1 MADDIYDSKAYDSS
15 EEHNGNASQGQSEP
29 TSAQENH
36 VEPEQIYRPAPE
48 YGAYGPV
55 DVSDANNGD
64 VNKNSGDSNHSGE
77 SLQNQEQI
85 GANGASV
92 ANSANSRD
100 HANSEYGNGLDNPFL
115 PYGDPYNANGE
126 QKQTRFGNPYDL
138 SDDNS
143 ADNSVDSIDDNSADN
158 SAESQTAEAPNQVL
172 NQAPDQA
179 SIQMQSQTPNVVY
192 KKRGFK
198 AESKENSTIMVAIVS
213 SIISAIVCVVVM
225 AFVLTQG
232 LIPIPGAG
240 TLADVGAQSPSKG
253 TAVVKGGQ
261 SPDWRSVAKNV
272 SGGVVSIQARNS
284 KNMSKGSGAIIDKQG
299 HVVTNNH
306 VIAGM
311 QQLQV
316 TLSSGQIYKAK
327 LVGTDK
333 TTDLAVLK
341 VDGLPSSIKPVDF
354 ADSDALAVGQPIMA
368 IGNPLG
374 YDDTATTGI
383 VSALN
388 RPVSV
393 MDDQSRSE
401 IVTNAVQIDAA
412 INPGNSGGPTFDAS
426 GKVIGINS
434 SIAATSARGGTAGS
448 IGIGFAI
455 PSNLVK
461 RVVNEIIKYG
471 SVKHVALG
479 IMVKSVNV
487 TQNNIT
493 RGGAQVASVT
503 PGAPAAKAGMRAGDT
518 IVAFNGKSVTSNYSL
533 LGFVRATALGDKA
546 TITVVR
552 GNGTVNLTVKFNQ
565 EEAAVNGATRQ
576 DPRSLRKRG
585 NKKPDSS
592 QNNSQKGSGGDSSD
606 DDDDP
611 LDQLPRGGD
620 DDSDDGG
627 IFDPFGFW

>member
-1 MADDIYDSKAYDSS
+1 M
-15 EEHNGNASQGQSEP
+15 
-29 TSAQENH
+29 
-36 VEPEQIYRPAPE
+36 
-48 YGAYGPV
+48 
-55 DVSDANNGD
+55 
-64 VNKNSGDSNHSGE
+64 
-77 SLQNQEQI
+77 
-85 GANGASV
+85 
-92 ANSANSRD
+92 
-100 HANSEYGNGLDNPFL
+100 
-115 PYGDPYNANGE
+115 
-126 QKQTRFGNPYDL
+126 
-138 SDDNS
+138 
-143 ADNSVDSIDDNSADN
+143 
-158 SAESQTAEAPNQVL
+158 
-172 NQAPDQA
+172 
-179 SIQMQSQTPNVVY
+179 
-192 KKRGFK
+192 
-198 AESKENSTIMVAIVS
+198 
-213 SIISAIVCVVVM
+213 
-225 AFVLTQG
+225 
-232 LIPIPGAG
+232 
-240 TLADVGAQSPSKG
+240 
-253 TAVVKGGQ
+253 
-261 SPDWRSVAKNV
+261 
-272 SGGVVSIQARNS
+272 SIQARND

-316 TLSSGQIYKAK
+316 TLSNGQIYKAK

-341 VDGLPSSIKPVDF
+341 VDGLPSNVKPVEF
-354 ADSDALAVGQPIMA
+354 ADSDALAVGEPVMA

-412 INPGNSGGPTFDAS
+412 INPGNSGGPTFDAA

-461 RVVNEIIKYG
+461 RVVNEIIKNG

-503 PGAPAAKAGMRAGDT
+503 PGAPAAKGGMRAGDT
-518 IVAFNGKSVTSNYSL
+518 IVAFNGKPVTSNYSL

-585 NKKPDSS
+585 SKNLILPIRRARTTMEAILQMEMTILWISS
-592 QNNSQKGSGGDSSD
+592 LEAETTILTMVAFLTHSVSGK
-606 DDDDP
+606 
-611 LDQLPRGGD
+611 L
-620 DDSDDGG
+620 
-627 IFDPFGFW
+627 IV

>member
-55 DVSDANNGD
+55 DASDANNGD

-461 RVVNEIIKYG
+461 RVVNEIIKHG

-592 QNNSQKGSGGDSSD
+592 QNKSQKGSGGDSSD

>member
-15 EEHNGNASQGQSEP
+15 EEHNGNASQSQSEP

-36 VEPEQIYRPAPE
+36 VESEQIYRPAPE

-55 DVSDANNGD
+55 DASDANNGD
-64 VNKNSGDSNHSGE
+64 ANKNSGDSNHSGE

-100 HANSEYGNGLDNPFL
+100 YANSEYGNGLDNPFL

-158 SAESQTAEAPNQVL
+158 SAESQPAEAPDQV
-172 NQAPDQA
+172 PDQA
-179 SIQMQSQTPNVVY
+179 PGQMPGQTPNVVY

-316 TLSSGQIYKAK
+316 TLSNGQIYKAK

-461 RVVNEIIKYG
+461 RVVNEIIKNG

-503 PGAPAAKAGMRAGDT
+503 PGAPAAKGGMRAGDT

-592 QNNSQKGSGGDSSD
+592 QNKRQKGSGGDSSD

>member
-15 EEHNGNASQGQSEP
+15 EEQNGNASQSQSEP
-29 TSAQENH
+29 TSVQENH
-36 VEPEQIYRPAPE
+36 VNPEQIYRPAPE

-55 DVSDANNGD
+55 DAGDANSDA
-64 VNKNSGDSNHSGE
+64 NKNSGDSNNFGE
-77 SLQNQEQI
+77 SLQNQEQS
-85 GANGASV
+85 GVSGASV

-100 HANSEYGNGLDNPFL
+100 YEKSEYGNDLDNPFL
-115 PYGDPYNANGE
+115 PYGDPYDSNGE

-143 ADNSVDSIDDNSADN
+143 ADNSV
-158 SAESQTAEAPNQVL
+158 ESQPAEAPNQVL
-172 NQAPDQA
+172 NQAPG
-179 SIQMQSQTPNVVY
+179 QMPGKTPNVVY

-316 TLSSGQIYKAK
+316 TLSNGQIYKAK

-341 VDGLPSSIKPVDF
+341 VDGLPSSVKPVDF

-461 RVVNEIIKYG
+461 RVVNEIIKHG

-503 PGAPAAKAGMRAGDT
+503 PGAPAAKGGMRAGDT

-592 QNNSQKGSGGDSSD
+592 DKKSQNGNGGDSSD
-606 DDDDP
+606 DDDDT

>member
-15 EEHNGNASQGQSEP
+15 EEQNGNASQSQSEP

-36 VEPEQIYRPAPE
+36 VNPEQIYRPAPE

-55 DVSDANNGD
+55 DASDANNGD
-64 VNKNSGDSNHSGE
+64 ANKNSGDSNHSGE

-100 HANSEYGNGLDNPFL
+100 YENSEYGNDLDTPFL
-115 PYGDPYNANGE
+115 PYGDPYNSNGE

-138 SDDNS
+138 GDDNS
-143 ADNSVDSIDDNSADN
+143 ADNSVDGSADSGDDN
-158 SAESQTAEAPNQVL
+158 SAESQPAESPNQAPNQ
-172 NQAPDQA
+172 A
-179 SIQMQSQTPNVVY
+179 SSQNPNVVY

-316 TLSSGQIYKAK
+316 TLSNGQIYKAK

-461 RVVNEIIKYG
+461 RVVNEIIKHG

-592 QNNSQKGSGGDSSD
+592 QNKSQKGSGGDSSD

>member
-15 EEHNGNASQGQSEP
+15 DVQSEQSSQGQSQTENAKQTGQDEP
-29 TSAQENH
+29 
-36 VEPEQIYRPAPE
+36 QIYRPAPE

-55 DVSDANNGD
+55 NTGDGSDEN
-64 VNKNSGDSNHSGE
+64 
-77 SLQNQEQI
+77 
-85 GANGASV
+85 
-92 ANSANSRD
+92 NSANSSVAGD
-100 HANSEYGNGLDNPFL
+100 SSANDGEESSRNTVNGDYARSDDNLDNPFL
-115 PYGDPYNANGE
+115 PYADPYSSNIKNS
-126 QKQTRFGNPYDL
+126 RFGNPYDL
-138 SDDNS
+138 SDDAVGDDA
-143 ADNSVDSIDDNSADN
+143 ADGDAGDNQGDAVHGEVQVVNQGSN
-158 SAESQTAEAPNQVL
+158 QNPNQG
-172 NQAPDQA
+172 PH
-179 SIQMQSQTPNVVY
+179 VVY
-192 KKRGFK
+192 KKRGARK
-198 AESKENSTIMVAIVS
+198 ESRENSNITVAIVS
-213 SIISAIVCVVVM
+213 SIISAVVCVVVM
-225 AFVLTQG
+225 SFAITQG
-232 LIPIPGAG
+232 LISIPGSG
-240 TLADVGAQSPSKG
+240 TLADVGTQSSSKG

-272 SGGVVSIQARNS
+272 SGGVVSIQARND

-316 TLSSGQIYKAK
+316 TLSNGQIYKAK

-341 VDGLPSSIKPVDF
+341 VDGLPSNVKPVEF
-354 ADSDALAVGQPIMA
+354 ANSDALAVGEPVMA

-412 INPGNSGGPTFDAS
+412 INPGNSGGPTFDAA

-461 RVVNEIIKYG
+461 RVVNEIIKNG

-503 PGAPAAKAGMRAGDT
+503 PGAPAAKGGMRAGDT
-518 IVAFNGKSVTSNYSL
+518 IVAFNGKPVTSNYSL

-585 NKKPDSS
+585 SKKPDSS
-592 QNNSQKGSGGDSSD
+592 DKKSQNNNGGDSSD
-606 DDDDP
+606 GDDDP

>member
-15 EEHNGNASQGQSEP
+15 EEHNGNASQSQSEP

-36 VEPEQIYRPAPE
+36 VESEQIYRPAPE

-55 DVSDANNGD
+55 DASDANNGD
-64 VNKNSGDSNHSGE
+64 ANKNSGDSNHSGE

-100 HANSEYGNGLDNPFL
+100 YANSEYGNGLDNPFL

-126 QKQTRFGNPYDL
+126 QKRTRFGNPYDL

-143 ADNSVDSIDDNSADN
+143 TDSSVDNSVDN
-158 SAESQTAEAPNQVL
+158 SAESQPAESPNQVL
-172 NQAPDQA
+172 NQAPG
-179 SIQMQSQTPNVVY
+179 QMPGQTPNVVY

-316 TLSSGQIYKAK
+316 TLSNGQIYKAK

-461 RVVNEIIKYG
+461 RVVNEIIKHG

-592 QNNSQKGSGGDSSD
+592 QNKSQKGSGGDSSD

>member
-15 EEHNGNASQGQSEP
+15 EEQNGNASQSQSKP
-29 TSAQENH
+29 LSAQENQANS
-36 VEPEQIYRPAPE
+36 EQIYRPAPE

-55 DVSDANNGD
+55 DAGD
-64 VNKNSGDSNHSGE
+64 VNNSGE
-77 SLQNQEQI
+77 SLQNQEQSSASNL
-85 GANGASV
+85 GSASGTSDASDANG
-92 ANSANSRD
+92 ANSANSSD
-100 HANSEYGNGLDNPFL
+100 YAHSKDSDDLDNPFL
-115 PYGDPYNANGE
+115 PYGDPYNNNA
-126 QKQTRFGNPYDL
+126 QKRARFGNPYDL
-138 SDDNS
+138 S
-143 ADNSVDSIDDNSADN
+143 ADNSGENSADN
-158 SAESQTAEAPNQVL
+158 SADNADSADNIAENQPAEDL
-172 NQAPDQA
+172 AQNPAQA
-179 SIQMQSQTPNVVY
+179 SSQNPLQTPNVVY
-192 KKRGFK
+192 KKRGFR
-198 AESKENSTIMVAIVS
+198 AESKENSTITVAIVS
-213 SIISAIVCVVVM
+213 SIVSAIVCVVVM
-225 AFVLTQG
+225 AFALTQG

-240 TLADVGAQSPSKG
+240 TLADVGAQSHSKG

-261 SPDWRSVAKNV
+261 APDWRSVAKNV

-284 KNMSKGSGAIIDKQG
+284 KNMSKGSGAIIDNQG

-316 TLSSGQIYKAK
+316 TLSNGQIYKAK

-341 VDGLPSSIKPVDF
+341 VDGLPNSVKPVDF
-354 ADSDALAVGQPIMA
+354 ADSDALAVGQPVMA

-412 INPGNSGGPTFDAS
+412 INPGNSGGPTFDAA

-461 RVVNEIIKYG
+461 RVVTEIIKHG

-576 DPRSLRKRG
+576 DPRSLRRRS

-592 QNNSQKGSGGDSSD
+592 QNKSQKGDGGDSSD

-611 LDQLPRGGD
+611 LNQLPRGGD

>member
-15 EEHNGNASQGQSEP
+15 EEQNGNASQSQSEP
-29 TSAQENH
+29 TSVQENH
-36 VEPEQIYRPAPE
+36 VNPEQIYRPAPE

-55 DVSDANNGD
+55 DAGDANSDA
-64 VNKNSGDSNHSGE
+64 NKNSGDSNNFGE
-77 SLQNQEQI
+77 SLQNQEQN
-85 GANGASV
+85 GASSASV

-100 HANSEYGNGLDNPFL
+100 YEKSEYGNDLDNPFL
-115 PYGDPYNANGE
+115 PYGDPYNSNGE

-143 ADNSVDSIDDNSADN
+143 DGNSADNSADN
-158 SAESQTAEAPNQVL
+158 SAESQPAESPNQV
-172 NQAPDQA
+172 PDQA
-179 SIQMQSQTPNVVY
+179 SSQTTSQNPNVVY

-261 SPDWRSVAKNV
+261 APDWRSVAKNV

-316 TLSSGQIYKAK
+316 TLSNGQIYKAK

-341 VDGLPSSIKPVDF
+341 VDGLPSSVKPVDF

-461 RVVNEIIKYG
+461 RVVNEIIKNG

-503 PGAPAAKAGMRAGDT
+503 PGAPAAKGGMRAGDT

-592 QNNSQKGSGGDSSD
+592 QNKSQKGDGGDSSD

>member
-15 EEHNGNASQGQSEP
+15 EEHNGNASQSQSEP

-36 VEPEQIYRPAPE
+36 VESEQIYRPAPE

-55 DVSDANNGD
+55 DASDANNGD
-64 VNKNSGDSNHSGE
+64 ANKNSGDSNHSGE

-100 HANSEYGNGLDNPFL
+100 YANSEYGNGLDNPFL

-126 QKQTRFGNPYDL
+126 QKRTRFGNPYDL

-143 ADNSVDSIDDNSADN
+143 TDSSVDNSVDN
-158 SAESQTAEAPNQVL
+158 SAESQPAESPNQVL
-172 NQAPDQA
+172 NQAPG
-179 SIQMQSQTPNVVY
+179 QMPGQTPNVVY

-253 TAVVKGGQ
+253 TAVIKGGQ
-261 SPDWRSVAKNV
+261 APDWRSVAKNV
-272 SGGVVSIQARNS
+272 SGGVVSIQARND

-316 TLSSGQIYKAK
+316 TLSNGQIYKAK

-461 RVVNEIIKYG
+461 RVVNEIIKNG

-503 PGAPAAKAGMRAGDT
+503 PGAPAAKGGMRAGDT

-592 QNNSQKGSGGDSSD
+592 QNKSQKGSGGDSSD

>member
-15 EEHNGNASQGQSEP
+15 EEHNGNASQSQSEP

-55 DVSDANNGD
+55 DASDVNNSDA
-64 VNKNSGDSNHSGE
+64 NKNSGDSNHSGE

-85 GANGASV
+85 GANGANV

-100 HANSEYGNGLDNPFL
+100 YANSEYGNGLDNPFL

-172 NQAPDQA
+172 NQAPG
-179 SIQMQSQTPNVVY
+179 QMPGQTPNVVY

-232 LIPIPGAG
+232 LIPIPGAV

-316 TLSSGQIYKAK
+316 TLSNGQIYKAK

-461 RVVNEIIKYG
+461 RVVNEIIKHG

-585 NKKPDSS
+585 NRKPDSS
-592 QNNSQKGSGGDSSD
+592 QNKSQKGSGGDSSD

>member
-15 EEHNGNASQGQSEP
+15 EEQNGNASQSQSEP

-36 VEPEQIYRPAPE
+36 VNPEQIYRPAPE

-55 DVSDANNGD
+55 DASDANNGD
-64 VNKNSGDSNHSGE
+64 ANKNSGDSNHSGE

-100 HANSEYGNGLDNPFL
+100 YEKSEYGNDLDNPFL
-115 PYGDPYNANGE
+115 PYGDPYNSNGE

-143 ADNSVDSIDDNSADN
+143 DGNSADNSADN
-158 SAESQTAEAPNQVL
+158 SAESQPAEAPNQVL
-172 NQAPDQA
+172 NQAPG
-179 SIQMQSQTPNVVY
+179 QMPGKTPNVVY

-316 TLSSGQIYKAK
+316 TLSNGQIYKAK

-341 VDGLPSSIKPVDF
+341 VDGLPSSVKPVDF

-461 RVVNEIIKYG
+461 RVVNEIIKHG

-503 PGAPAAKAGMRAGDT
+503 PGAPAAKGGMRAGDT

-592 QNNSQKGSGGDSSD
+592 DKKSQNGNGGDSSD
-606 DDDDP
+606 DDDDT

>member
-15 EEHNGNASQGQSEP
+15 EEHNGNASQSQSEP

-36 VEPEQIYRPAPE
+36 VESEQIYRPAPE

-55 DVSDANNGD
+55 DASDANNGD
-64 VNKNSGDSNHSGE
+64 ANKNSGDSNHSGE

-85 GANGASV
+85 GASNASV

-100 HANSEYGNGLDNPFL
+100 YANSEYGNGLDNPFL

-126 QKQTRFGNPYDL
+126 KKRTRFGNPYDL

-143 ADNSVDSIDDNSADN
+143 ADNSVDSSVDN
-158 SAESQTAEAPNQVL
+158 SAESQPAESPNQVL
-172 NQAPDQA
+172 NQAPG
-179 SIQMQSQTPNVVY
+179 QMPGQTPNVVY

-316 TLSSGQIYKAK
+316 TLSNGQIYKAK

-461 RVVNEIIKYG
+461 RVVNEIIKHG

-576 DPRSLRKRG
+576 DSRSLRKRG

-592 QNNSQKGSGGDSSD
+592 QNKRQKGDGGDSSD

>member
-1 MADDIYDSKAYDSS
+1 M
-15 EEHNGNASQGQSEP
+15 QGSDQ
-29 TSAQENH
+29 
-36 VEPEQIYRPAPE
+36 
-48 YGAYGPV
+48 GP
-55 DVSDANNGD
+55 
-64 VNKNSGDSNHSGE
+64 H
-77 SLQNQEQI
+77 
-85 GANGASV
+85 
-92 ANSANSRD
+92 
-100 HANSEYGNGLDNPFL
+100 
-115 PYGDPYNANGE
+115 
-126 QKQTRFGNPYDL
+126 
-138 SDDNS
+138 
-143 ADNSVDSIDDNSADN
+143 
-158 SAESQTAEAPNQVL
+158 
-172 NQAPDQA
+172 
-179 SIQMQSQTPNVVY
+179 VVY
-192 KKRGFK
+192 KKRGARK
-198 AESKENSTIMVAIVS
+198 ESRENSNITVAIVS
-213 SIISAIVCVVVM
+213 SIISAVVCVVVM
-225 AFVLTQG
+225 SFAITQG
-232 LIPIPGAG
+232 LISIPGSG
-240 TLADVGAQSPSKG
+240 TLADVGAQSSSKG

-272 SGGVVSIQARNS
+272 SGGVVSIQARND

-316 TLSSGQIYKAK
+316 TLSNGQIYKAK

-341 VDGLPSSIKPVDF
+341 VDGLPSNVKPVEF
-354 ADSDALAVGQPIMA
+354 ADSDALAVGEPVMA

-412 INPGNSGGPTFDAS
+412 INPGNSGGPTFDAA

-461 RVVNEIIKYG
+461 RVVNEIIKNG

-503 PGAPAAKAGMRAGDT
+503 PGAPAAKGGMRAGDT
-518 IVAFNGKSVTSNYSL
+518 IVAFNGKPVTSNYSL

-585 NKKPDSS
+585 SKKPDSS
-592 QNNSQKGSGGDSSD
+592 DKKSQNDNGGDSSD
-606 DDDDP
+606 GDDDP

>member
-15 EEHNGNASQGQSEP
+15 EEHNGNASQSQSEP

-36 VEPEQIYRPAPE
+36 VESEQIYRPAPE

-55 DVSDANNGD
+55 DASDANNGD
-64 VNKNSGDSNHSGE
+64 ANKNSGDSNHSGE

-85 GANGASV
+85 GASNASV

-100 HANSEYGNGLDNPFL
+100 YANSEYGNGLDNPFL

-126 QKQTRFGNPYDL
+126 KKRTRFGNPYDL

-143 ADNSVDSIDDNSADN
+143 ADNSVDSSVDNSVDN
-158 SAESQTAEAPNQVL
+158 SAESQPAESPNQVL

-179 SIQMQSQTPNVVY
+179 SSQMQSQTPNVVY

-316 TLSSGQIYKAK
+316 TLSNGQIYKAK

-461 RVVNEIIKYG
+461 RVVNEIIKHG

>member
-15 EEHNGNASQGQSEP
+15 EVQSEQSSQGQSQTEETKQTGQGEP
-29 TSAQENH
+29 
-36 VEPEQIYRPAPE
+36 QIYRPAPE
-48 YGAYGPV
+48 YGAYGPANTG
-55 DVSDANNGD
+55 DGSDEN
-64 VNKNSGDSNHSGE
+64 
-77 SLQNQEQI
+77 
-85 GANGASV
+85 
-92 ANSANSRD
+92 NSANSTVAGD
-100 HANSEYGNGLDNPFL
+100 SSANDGEESSRNTVNGDYARSDDNLDNPFL
-115 PYGDPYNANGE
+115 PYSDPYSGNIKNS
-126 QKQTRFGNPYDL
+126 RFGNPYDL
-138 SDDNS
+138 SDDA
-143 ADNSVDSIDDNSADN
+143 ADGDAGDNQDDAVHGEVQVVNQGSN
-158 SAESQTAEAPNQVL
+158 QNPNQSP
-172 NQAPDQA
+172 NQGPH
-179 SIQMQSQTPNVVY
+179 VVY
-192 KKRGFK
+192 KKRGARK
-198 AESKENSTIMVAIVS
+198 ESRENSNITVAIVS
-213 SIISAIVCVVVM
+213 SIISAVVCVVVM
-225 AFVLTQG
+225 SFAITQG
-232 LIPIPGAG
+232 LISIPGSG
-240 TLADVGAQSPSKG
+240 TLADVGTQSSSKG

-272 SGGVVSIQARNS
+272 SGGVVSIQARND

-316 TLSSGQIYKAK
+316 TLSNGQIYKAK

-341 VDGLPSSIKPVDF
+341 VDGLPSNVKPVEF
-354 ADSDALAVGQPIMA
+354 ADSDALAVGEPVMA

-412 INPGNSGGPTFDAS
+412 INPGNSGGPTFDAA

-461 RVVNEIIKYG
+461 RVVNEIIKNG

-503 PGAPAAKAGMRAGDT
+503 PGAPAAKGGMRAGDT
-518 IVAFNGKSVTSNYSL
+518 IVAFNGKPVTSNYSL

-585 NKKPDSS
+585 SKKPDSS
-592 QNNSQKGSGGDSSD
+592 DKKSQNNNGGDSSD
-606 DDDDP
+606 GDDDP

>member
-15 EEHNGNASQGQSEP
+15 EEQNGNASQSQSEP
-29 TSAQENH
+29 TSVQENH
-36 VEPEQIYRPAPE
+36 VNPEQIYRPAPE

-55 DVSDANNGD
+55 DAGDANSDA
-64 VNKNSGDSNHSGE
+64 NKNSGDSNNFGE
-77 SLQNQEQI
+77 SLQNQEQN
-85 GANGASV
+85 GASSASV

-100 HANSEYGNGLDNPFL
+100 YEKSEYGNDLDNPFL
-115 PYGDPYNANGE
+115 PYGDPYNSNGE

-143 ADNSVDSIDDNSADN
+143 DGNSADNSADN
-158 SAESQTAEAPNQVL
+158 SAESQPAEAPNQVL

-179 SIQMQSQTPNVVY
+179 SSQMQSQTPNVVY

-316 TLSSGQIYKAK
+316 TLSNGQIYKAK

-341 VDGLPSSIKPVDF
+341 VDGLPSSVKPVDF

-461 RVVNEIIKYG
+461 RVVNEIIKHG

-503 PGAPAAKAGMRAGDT
+503 PGAPAAKGGMRAGDT

-592 QNNSQKGSGGDSSD
+592 DKKSPNGNGGDSSD

>member
-15 EEHNGNASQGQSEP
+15 EEQNGNASQSQSKP
-29 TSAQENH
+29 LSAQENQANS
-36 VEPEQIYRPAPE
+36 EQIYRPAPE

-55 DVSDANNGD
+55 DAGD
-64 VNKNSGDSNHSGE
+64 VNNSGE
-77 SLQNQEQI
+77 SLQNQEQSSASNL
-85 GANGASV
+85 GSASGTSDANDASG
-92 ANSANSRD
+92 ANSANSSD
-100 HANSEYGNGLDNPFL
+100 YAHSKDSDDLDNPFL
-115 PYGDPYNANGE
+115 PYGDPYNNNA
-126 QKQTRFGNPYDL
+126 QKRARFGNPYDL
-138 SDDNS
+138 S
-143 ADNSVDSIDDNSADN
+143 ADNSGENSADN
-158 SAESQTAEAPNQVL
+158 SADNADSADNIAENQPAEDLAQNPAQDSSQNPL
-172 NQAPDQA
+172 
-179 SIQMQSQTPNVVY
+179 QTPNVVY
-192 KKRGFK
+192 KKRGSR
-198 AESKENSTIMVAIVS
+198 AESKENSTITVAIVS
-213 SIISAIVCVVVM
+213 SIVSAIVCVVVM
-225 AFVLTQG
+225 AFALTQG

-240 TLADVGAQSPSKG
+240 TLADVGTQSHSKG

-261 SPDWRSVAKNV
+261 APDWRSVAKNV

-316 TLSSGQIYKAK
+316 TLSNGQIYKAK

-341 VDGLPSSIKPVDF
+341 VDGLPNSVKPVDF
-354 ADSDALAVGQPIMA
+354 ADSDALAVGQPVMA

-412 INPGNSGGPTFDAS
+412 INPGNSGGPTFDAA

-461 RVVNEIIKYG
+461 RVVTEIIKHG

-576 DPRSLRKRG
+576 DPRSLRRRS

-592 QNNSQKGSGGDSSD
+592 QNKSQKGDGGDSSD

-611 LDQLPRGGD
+611 LNQLPRGGD

>member
-15 EEHNGNASQGQSEP
+15 EEQNGNASQSQSEP

-36 VEPEQIYRPAPE
+36 VNPEQIYRPAPE

-55 DVSDANNGD
+55 DASDANNGD
-64 VNKNSGDSNHSGE
+64 ANKNSGDSNHSGE

-100 HANSEYGNGLDNPFL
+100 YENSEYGNDLDTPFL
-115 PYGDPYNANGE
+115 PYGDPYNSNGE

-138 SDDNS
+138 GDDNS
-143 ADNSVDSIDDNSADN
+143 ADNSVDGSADSGDDN
-158 SAESQTAEAPNQVL
+158 SAESQPAESPNQAPNQ
-172 NQAPDQA
+172 A
-179 SIQMQSQTPNVVY
+179 SSQNPNVVY

-316 TLSSGQIYKAK
+316 TLSNGQIYKAK

-461 RVVNEIIKYG
+461 RVVNEIIKNG

-503 PGAPAAKAGMRAGDT
+503 PGAPAAKGGMRAGDT

-576 DPRSLRKRG
+576 DPRSLRKRS

-592 QNNSQKGSGGDSSD
+592 DKKSQNGNGGDSSD
-606 DDDDP
+606 DDDDT

>member
-55 DVSDANNGD
+55 GASDANNGD
-64 VNKNSGDSNHSGE
+64 ANKNSGDSNHSDE

-85 GANGASV
+85 GANGANV

-100 HANSEYGNGLDNPFL
+100 YANSEYGNGLDNPFL

-143 ADNSVDSIDDNSADN
+143 ADSSVDSIDDNSADN
-158 SAESQTAEAPNQVL
+158 SAESQPAEAPNQAL
-172 NQAPDQA
+172 NQAPG
-179 SIQMQSQTPNVVY
+179 QMPGQTPNVVY

-316 TLSSGQIYKAK
+316 TLSNGQIYKAK

-354 ADSDALAVGQPIMA
+354 ADSDALAVGQPVMA

-461 RVVNEIIKYG
+461 RVVNEIIKHG

-592 QNNSQKGSGGDSSD
+592 QNKSQKGDGGDSSD

>member
-15 EEHNGNASQGQSEP
+15 EEQNGNASQSQSKP
-29 TSAQENH
+29 LSAQENQANS
-36 VEPEQIYRPAPE
+36 EQIYRPAPE

-55 DVSDANNGD
+55 DAGD
-64 VNKNSGDSNHSGE
+64 VNNSGE
-77 SLQNQEQI
+77 SLQNQEQSSASNL
-85 GANGASV
+85 GSASGTSDASDANG
-92 ANSANSRD
+92 ANSANSSD
-100 HANSEYGNGLDNPFL
+100 YAHSKDSDDLDNPFL
-115 PYGDPYNANGE
+115 PYGDPYNNNA
-126 QKQTRFGNPYDL
+126 QKRARFGNPYDL
-138 SDDNS
+138 S
-143 ADNSVDSIDDNSADN
+143 ADNSGENSADN
-158 SAESQTAEAPNQVL
+158 SADNADNIAENQPAEDL
-172 NQAPDQA
+172 AQNPAQA
-179 SIQMQSQTPNVVY
+179 SSQNPLQTPNVVY
-192 KKRGFK
+192 KKRGFR
-198 AESKENSTIMVAIVS
+198 AESKENSTITVAIVS
-213 SIISAIVCVVVM
+213 SIVSAIVCVVVM
-225 AFVLTQG
+225 AFALTQG

-240 TLADVGAQSPSKG
+240 TLADVGAQSHSKG

-261 SPDWRSVAKNV
+261 APDWRSVAKNV

-316 TLSSGQIYKAK
+316 TLSNGQIYKAK

-341 VDGLPSSIKPVDF
+341 VDGLPNSVKPVDF
-354 ADSDALAVGQPIMA
+354 ADSDALAVGQPVMA

-412 INPGNSGGPTFDAS
+412 INPGNSGGPTFDAA

-461 RVVNEIIKYG
+461 RVVTEIIKHG

-487 TQNNIT
+487 TQNSIT

-576 DPRSLRKRG
+576 DPRSLRRRS

-592 QNNSQKGSGGDSSD
+592 QNKSQKGDGGDSSD

-611 LDQLPRGGD
+611 LNQLPRGGD

>member
-15 EEHNGNASQGQSEP
+15 EEHNGNASQSQSEP

-36 VEPEQIYRPAPE
+36 VESEQIYRPAPE

-55 DVSDANNGD
+55 DASDANNGD
-64 VNKNSGDSNHSGE
+64 ANKNSGDSNHSGE

-100 HANSEYGNGLDNPFL
+100 YANSEYGNGLDNPFL

-158 SAESQTAEAPNQVL
+158 SAESQPAEAPNQVL

-179 SIQMQSQTPNVVY
+179 SSQTPSQTPNVVY

-198 AESKENSTIMVAIVS
+198 AESKKNSTIMVAIVS

-316 TLSSGQIYKAK
+316 TLSNGQIYKAK

-461 RVVNEIIKYG
+461 RVVNEIIKNG

-503 PGAPAAKAGMRAGDT
+503 PGAPAAKGGMRAGDT

-576 DPRSLRKRG
+576 DPRSLRKRS

-592 QNNSQKGSGGDSSD
+592 DKKSQNGNGGDSSD
-606 DDDDP
+606 DDDDT

>member
-15 EEHNGNASQGQSEP
+15 EEHNGNASQSQSEP

-36 VEPEQIYRPAPE
+36 VESEQIYRPAPE

-55 DVSDANNGD
+55 DAGDANSDA
-64 VNKNSGDSNHSGE
+64 NKNSGDSNNFGE
-77 SLQNQEQI
+77 SLQNQEQN
-85 GANGASV
+85 GASSASV

-100 HANSEYGNGLDNPFL
+100 YEKSEYGNDLDNPFL
-115 PYGDPYNANGE
+115 PYGDPYNSNGE

-143 ADNSVDSIDDNSADN
+143 DGNSADNSADN
-158 SAESQTAEAPNQVL
+158 SAESQPAEAPNQVL
-172 NQAPDQA
+172 NQAPG
-179 SIQMQSQTPNVVY
+179 QMPGKTPNVVY

-316 TLSSGQIYKAK
+316 TLSNGQIYKAK

-341 VDGLPSSIKPVDF
+341 VDGLPSSVKPVDF

-461 RVVNEIIKYG
+461 RVVNEIIKHG

-503 PGAPAAKAGMRAGDT
+503 PGAPAAKGGMRAGDT

-592 QNNSQKGSGGDSSD
+592 DKKSQNGNGGDSSD
-606 DDDDP
+606 DDDDT

>member
-15 EEHNGNASQGQSEP
+15 EEQNGNASQSQSEP
-29 TSAQENH
+29 TRAQENH

-55 DVSDANNGD
+55 DAGDANSDA
-64 VNKNSGDSNHSGE
+64 NKNSGDSNNSGE
-77 SLQNQEQI
+77 SLQNQEQS
-85 GANGASV
+85 GASGASV
-92 ANSANSRD
+92 ANGANSRD
-100 HANSEYGNGLDNPFL
+100 YEKSEYGNDLDNPFL
-115 PYGDPYNANGE
+115 PYGDPYNSNGE

-138 SDDNS
+138 SADNSDDNS
-143 ADNSVDSIDDNSADN
+143 ADS
-158 SAESQTAEAPNQVL
+158 SAESQPAEASNQSPNQS
-172 NQAPDQA
+172 P
-179 SIQMQSQTPNVVY
+179 SQNPNVVY

-213 SIISAIVCVVVM
+213 SIVSAIVCVVVM

-261 SPDWRSVAKNV
+261 APDWRSVAKNV

-316 TLSSGQIYKAK
+316 TLSNGQIYKAK

-341 VDGLPSSIKPVDF
+341 VDGLPSSVKPVDF
-354 ADSDALAVGQPIMA
+354 ADSDALAVGQPVMA

-461 RVVNEIIKYG
+461 RVVNEIIKHG

-576 DPRSLRKRG
+576 DPRSLRKRS

-592 QNNSQKGSGGDSSD
+592 DKKSQNGSGGDSSD
-606 DDDDP
+606 DDDDT

>member
-15 EEHNGNASQGQSEP
+15 EEHNGNASQSQSEP

-36 VEPEQIYRPAPE
+36 VESEQIYRPAPE

-55 DVSDANNGD
+55 DASDANNGD
-64 VNKNSGDSNHSGE
+64 ANKNSGDSNHSVE

-100 HANSEYGNGLDNPFL
+100 YANSEYGNGLDNPFL

-143 ADNSVDSIDDNSADN
+143 ADSSVDSSDDN
-158 SAESQTAEAPNQVL
+158 SAESQPAEAPNQVL
-172 NQAPDQA
+172 NQAPG
-179 SIQMQSQTPNVVY
+179 QMPGQTPNVVY

-316 TLSSGQIYKAK
+316 TLSNGQIYKAK

-461 RVVNEIIKYG
+461 RVVNEIIKHG

-479 IMVKSVNV
+479 IMVKSVKV

-592 QNNSQKGSGGDSSD
+592 QNKSQKGSGGDSSD

>member
-15 EEHNGNASQGQSEP
+15 EEHNGNASQSQSEP

-36 VEPEQIYRPAPE
+36 VESEQIYRPAPE

-55 DVSDANNGD
+55 DASDANNGD
-64 VNKNSGDSNHSGE
+64 ANKNSGDSNHSGE

-85 GANGASV
+85 GASNASV

-100 HANSEYGNGLDNPFL
+100 YANSEYGNGLDNPFL

-126 QKQTRFGNPYDL
+126 KKRTRFGNPYDL

-143 ADNSVDSIDDNSADN
+143 ADNSVDSSVDN
-158 SAESQTAEAPNQVL
+158 SAESQPAESPNQVL
-172 NQAPDQA
+172 NQAPG
-179 SIQMQSQTPNVVY
+179 QMPGQTPNVVY

-316 TLSSGQIYKAK
+316 TLSNGQIYKAK

-461 RVVNEIIKYG
+461 RVVNEIIKHG

-592 QNNSQKGSGGDSSD
+592 QNKRQKGDGGDSSD

>member
-15 EEHNGNASQGQSEP
+15 EEHNGNASQSQSEP

-36 VEPEQIYRPAPE
+36 VNPEQIYRPAPE

-55 DVSDANNGD
+55 DAGDANGD
-64 VNKNSGDSNHSGE
+64 ANKNSGDSNHSGE

-172 NQAPDQA
+172 NQAPG
-179 SIQMQSQTPNVVY
+179 QMPGQMPGQTPNVVY

-316 TLSSGQIYKAK
+316 TLSNGQIYKAK

-461 RVVNEIIKYG
+461 RVVNEIIKNG

-503 PGAPAAKAGMRAGDT
+503 PGAPAAKGGMRAGDT

-576 DPRSLRKRG
+576 DPRSLRKRS

-592 QNNSQKGSGGDSSD
+592 DKKSQNGNGGDSSD
-606 DDDDP
+606 DDDDT

>member
-15 EEHNGNASQGQSEP
+15 EEQNGNASQSQSEP

-36 VEPEQIYRPAPE
+36 VNPEQIYRPAPE

-55 DVSDANNGD
+55 DASDANNGD
-64 VNKNSGDSNHSGE
+64 ANKNSGDSNHSGE

-100 HANSEYGNGLDNPFL
+100 YENSEYGNDLDTPFL
-115 PYGDPYNANGE
+115 PYGDPYNSNGE

-138 SDDNS
+138 GDDNS
-143 ADNSVDSIDDNSADN
+143 ADNSVDGSADSGDDN
-158 SAESQTAEAPNQVL
+158 SAESQPAESPNQAPNQ
-172 NQAPDQA
+172 A
-179 SIQMQSQTPNVVY
+179 SSQNPNVVY

-316 TLSSGQIYKAK
+316 TLSNGQIYKAK

-461 RVVNEIIKYG
+461 RVVNEIIKHG

-592 QNNSQKGSGGDSSD
+592 QNKRQKGDGGDSSD

>member
-15 EEHNGNASQGQSEP
+15 EEHNGNASQSQSEP

-36 VEPEQIYRPAPE
+36 VNPEQIYRPAPE

-55 DVSDANNGD
+55 DAGDANSDAN
-64 VNKNSGDSNHSGE
+64 KNNGDSNNFGE
-77 SLQNQEQI
+77 SLQNQEQN

-100 HANSEYGNGLDNPFL
+100 YEKSEYGNDLDNPFL

-143 ADNSVDSIDDNSADN
+143 ADNSVDSSDDNSTD
-158 SAESQTAEAPNQVL
+158 SSTESQPAEASNQV
-172 NQAPDQA
+172 PDQA
-179 SIQMQSQTPNVVY
+179 SSQTTSQNPNVVY

-316 TLSSGQIYKAK
+316 TLSNGQIYKAK

-461 RVVNEIIKYG
+461 RVVNEIIKNG

-503 PGAPAAKAGMRAGDT
+503 PGAPAAKGGMRAGDT

-576 DPRSLRKRG
+576 DPRSLRKRS

-592 QNNSQKGSGGDSSD
+592 DKKSQNGNGGDSSD
-606 DDDDP
+606 DDDDT

>member
-15 EEHNGNASQGQSEP
+15 EEQNGNASQSQSEP

-36 VEPEQIYRPAPE
+36 VNPEQIYRPAPE

-55 DVSDANNGD
+55 DAGDANSDAN
-64 VNKNSGDSNHSGE
+64 KNNGDSNNSGE
-77 SLQNQEQI
+77 SLQNQEQS
-85 GANGASV
+85 GASSASV

-100 HANSEYGNGLDNPFL
+100 YENSEYGNGLGNPFL
-115 PYGDPYNANGE
+115 PYGDPYNSNGE

-138 SDDNS
+138 GD
-143 ADNSVDSIDDNSADN
+143 DN
-158 SAESQTAEAPNQVL
+158 SAESQPAESPNQAPNQ
-172 NQAPDQA
+172 A
-179 SIQMQSQTPNVVY
+179 SSQNPNVVY

-316 TLSSGQIYKAK
+316 TLSNGQIYKAK

-461 RVVNEIIKYG
+461 RVVNEIIKHG

-592 QNNSQKGSGGDSSD
+592 QNKGQKGDGGDSSD

>member
-15 EEHNGNASQGQSEP
+15 EEHNGNASQSQSEP

-36 VEPEQIYRPAPE
+36 VNSEQIYRPAPE

-55 DVSDANNGD
+55 DAGDANSDAN
-64 VNKNSGDSNHSGE
+64 KNNGDSNNSGE
-77 SLQNQEQI
+77 SLQNQEQS
-85 GANGASV
+85 GASSASV

-100 HANSEYGNGLDNPFL
+100 YEKSEYGNDLDNPFL
-115 PYGDPYNANGE
+115 PYGDPYNSNGE

-138 SDDNS
+138 SDGNS
-143 ADNSVDSIDDNSADN
+143 ADNSADN
-158 SAESQTAEAPNQVL
+158 SAESQPAESPNQV
-172 NQAPDQA
+172 PDQA
-179 SIQMQSQTPNVVY
+179 SSQTTSQNPNVVY

-316 TLSSGQIYKAK
+316 TLSNGQIYKAK

-455 PSNLVK
+455 PSSLVK
-461 RVVNEIIKYG
+461 RVVNEIIKHG

-592 QNNSQKGSGGDSSD
+592 QNKSQKGDGGDSS

>member
-15 EEHNGNASQGQSEP
+15 EEHNGNASQSQSEP

-36 VEPEQIYRPAPE
+36 VESEQIYRPAPE

-55 DVSDANNGD
+55 DASDANNGD
-64 VNKNSGDSNHSGE
+64 ANKNSGDSNHSVE

-100 HANSEYGNGLDNPFL
+100 YANSEYGNGLDNPFL

-143 ADNSVDSIDDNSADN
+143 ADSSVDSSDDN
-158 SAESQTAEAPNQVL
+158 SAESQPAEAPNQVL
-172 NQAPDQA
+172 NQAPG
-179 SIQMQSQTPNVVY
+179 QMPGQTPNVVY

-316 TLSSGQIYKAK
+316 TLSNGQIYKAK

-461 RVVNEIIKYG
+461 RVVNEIIKHG

-592 QNNSQKGSGGDSSD
+592 DEKSQNGNGGDSSD

>member
-15 EEHNGNASQGQSEP
+15 EEQNGNASQSQSKP
-29 TSAQENH
+29 LSAQENQANS
-36 VEPEQIYRPAPE
+36 EQIYRPAPE

-55 DVSDANNGD
+55 GAGD
-64 VNKNSGDSNHSGE
+64 VNNSGE
-77 SLQNQEQI
+77 SLQNQEQSSASNL
-85 GANGASV
+85 GSASGTSDASDANG
-92 ANSANSRD
+92 ANSANSSD
-100 HANSEYGNGLDNPFL
+100 YAHSNDSDDLDNPFL
-115 PYGDPYNANGE
+115 PYGDPYNNNA
-126 QKQTRFGNPYDL
+126 QKRARFGNPYDL
-138 SDDNS
+138 S
-143 ADNSVDSIDDNSADN
+143 ADNSGENSADN
-158 SAESQTAEAPNQVL
+158 SADNADSADNIAANQPAEDLAQNPT
-172 NQAPDQA
+172 QA
-179 SIQMQSQTPNVVY
+179 SSQNPLQTPNVVY
-192 KKRGFK
+192 KKRGFR
-198 AESKENSTIMVAIVS
+198 AESKENSTITVAIVS
-213 SIISAIVCVVVM
+213 SIVSAIVCVVVM
-225 AFVLTQG
+225 AFALTQG

-240 TLADVGAQSPSKG
+240 TLADVGAQSHSKG

-261 SPDWRSVAKNV
+261 APDWRSVAKNV

-316 TLSSGQIYKAK
+316 TLSNGQIYKAK

-341 VDGLPSSIKPVDF
+341 VDGLPNSVKPVDF
-354 ADSDALAVGQPIMA
+354 ADSDALAVGQPVMA

-412 INPGNSGGPTFDAS
+412 INPGNSGGPTFDAA

-461 RVVNEIIKYG
+461 RVVNEIIKHG

-487 TQNNIT
+487 TQNSIT

-576 DPRSLRKRG
+576 DPRSLRRRS

-592 QNNSQKGSGGDSSD
+592 QNKSQKGDGGGSSD

-611 LDQLPRGGD
+611 LNQLPRGGD

>member
-15 EEHNGNASQGQSEP
+15 EEQNGNASQSQSEP

-55 DVSDANNGD
+55 DASDANNGD

-143 ADNSVDSIDDNSADN
+143 ADNS
-158 SAESQTAEAPNQVL
+158 AESQTAEAPNQVL

-179 SIQMQSQTPNVVY
+179 SIQMQIQTPNVVY

-316 TLSSGQIYKAK
+316 TLSNGQIYKAK

-461 RVVNEIIKYG
+461 RVVNEIIKHG

-576 DPRSLRKRG
+576 DPRSLRRRG

-592 QNNSQKGSGGDSSD
+592 QNKSQKGSGGDSSD

>member
-15 EEHNGNASQGQSEP
+15 EEQNGNASQSQSEP

-36 VEPEQIYRPAPE
+36 VNPEQIYRPAPE

-55 DVSDANNGD
+55 DAGDANGD
-64 VNKNSGDSNHSGE
+64 ANKNSGDSNNSGE
-77 SLQNQEQI
+77 SLQNQEQS
-85 GANGASV
+85 GASGASV
-92 ANSANSRD
+92 SNSANSRD
-100 HANSEYGNGLDNPFL
+100 YENSEYGNDLDTPFL

-126 QKQTRFGNPYDL
+126 QKRTRFGNPYDL
-138 SDDNS
+138 GDDNS
-143 ADNSVDSIDDNSADN
+143 ADNSVDGSADSGDDN
-158 SAESQTAEAPNQVL
+158 SAESQPTEESNQAPNQ
-172 NQAPDQA
+172 A
-179 SIQMQSQTPNVVY
+179 SSQNPNVVY

-316 TLSSGQIYKAK
+316 TLSNGQIYKAK

-341 VDGLPSSIKPVDF
+341 VDGLPSSVKPVDF

-461 RVVNEIIKYG
+461 RVVNEIIKHG

-592 QNNSQKGSGGDSSD
+592 DKKSRKGDGGDSSD